1 MNFQTLNKQRKF
13 ILIACVLGI
22 ISVFLPWVSISM
34 FGLSESIN
42 GFRGW
47 GIVVFFAF
55 IIAAAISL
63 LGNQTQTLE
72 KNYWLASLACG
83 AAALL
88 SIVIAL
94 FSSSG
99 MGPGIGI
106 IDAGIGFGIWIA
118 IAASAGVLLFS
129 WIYKNPAD
137 NLKESFEGLKKSIS
151 IPTTPTTN
159 AQGQP
164 KTASSED
171 KIQQLERLTRLRD
184 TGSISEEE
192 FQQLKSKLI

>member
-34 FGLSESIN
+34 FGMSESIN

-55 IIAAAISL
+55 IVAGAVSL
-63 LGNQTQTLE
+63 IGNQSQTLE
-72 KNYWLASLACG
+72 KNSWLASLACG

-88 SIVIAL
+88 SMVIAL

-99 MGPGIGI
+99 MGPGMGI
-106 IDAGIGFGIWIA
+106 VDAGIGFGVWIA

-129 WIYKNPAD
+129 WIYKNPSD
-137 NLKESFEGLKKSIS
+137 NLKESFEGIKKSIS
-151 IPTTPTTN
+151 IPATPTN
-159 AQGQP
+159 VQGQP
-164 KTASSED
+164 KTTSSED

-192 FQQLKSKLI
+192 YQQLKSKLI